1 MIRMKGESFAIACN
15 RSLVFLIKIPPRM
28 GGNLIVFVRFVFSFF
43 FRLIII
49 KIPPRMGGNLI
60 VFVRIVF
67 SFFFRLIILLF
78 VPPFRVFR
86 NSSETAG
93 PIIMKL
99 SQVMRLLLI

>member
-15 RSLVFLIKIPPRM
+15 RSLVKIPPRM

-43 FRLIII
+43 F
-49 KIPPRMGGNLI
+49 
-60 VFVRIVF
+60 
-67 SFFFRLIILLF
+67 FRLIILLF
-78 VPPFRVFR
+78 VPPFRVLL